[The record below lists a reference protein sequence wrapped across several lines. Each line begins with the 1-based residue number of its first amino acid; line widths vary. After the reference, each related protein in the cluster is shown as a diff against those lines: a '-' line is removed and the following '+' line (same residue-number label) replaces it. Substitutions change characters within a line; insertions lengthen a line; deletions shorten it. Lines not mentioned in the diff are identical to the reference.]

1 MSDVTSV
8 QEQIKQAWQKVP
20 TGERRELA
28 TRANL
33 KGAQACLLA
42 VLFAGTLAFC
52 FKEPTVLLALLA
64 FIPVFYQVVAT
75 REWLEGKPRIA
86 ITYFVAEKTA
96 TQYAR
101 HYRVSDYS
109 VRLLFKGTLSAPVPE
124 PLDPAPPGYT
134 PKKPSVWVALFYD
147 RLLMFSEHPEG
158 ARLEFSQALSE
169 GLSAFSDASE
179 DPDVIPESLY
189 LETTTEADAQP
200 QRWTLQSAHGETL
213 VACERK
219 IRLYGEQIRAE
230 QARRTAELAEKV
242 RLEQARLE
250 LLRQEQLRIEEE
262 RRAQEIAGRQ
272 QLIEELSSAVSS
284 SPPPA
289 PTLEAPAP

>member
-28 TRANL
+28 TKANL

-42 VLFAGTLAFC
+42 VIFAGTLAFC

-96 TQYAR
+96 TQYVR
-101 HYRVSDYS
+101 RYRVSNYS
-109 VRLLFKGTLSAPVPE
+109 VRLLFKGTLIAPVLE
-124 PLDPAPPGYT
+124 PLDPALPDHT
-134 PKKPSVWVALFYD
+134 PSKPVVWVALFSD

-158 ARLEFSQALSE
+158 ARLEFSQALGE
-169 GLSAFSDASE
+169 ELSAFSDASD
-179 DPDVIPESLY
+179 DPDITPEALY
-189 LETTTEADAQP
+189 LEVKTEDAALP
-200 QRWTLQSAHGETL
+200 QRWTLQSAYGETL

-230 QARRTAELAEKV
+230 QARRAAELAEKARREQE
-242 RLEQARLE
+242 RLD

-262 RRAQEIAGRQ
+262 CRALEIAERQ
-272 QLIEELSSAVSS
+272 QLIEELSIT
-284 SPPPA
+284 PPPA
-289 PTLEAPAP
+289 PALEAPAP